1 MTLIQDLVAEIEHEH
16 AGTRKILERIPEDK
30 FEWRP
35 HEKSMTLKSLATH
48 VAMLSRMAGIIAT
61 TELLD
66 LADGALKAPEIV
78 SAKELVSLSDK
89 GTEESVM
96 ALKTKED
103 ADLRGEWTMRFG
115 DRVIMQL
122 PKAQAIRS
130 MGLNH
135 LYHHRAQ
142 LGVYLRLL
150 DVPIPGLYGPSAD
163 ERA

>member
-16 AGTRKILERIPEDK
+16 AGTKKMLERIPADK

-48 VAMLSRMAGIIAT
+48 IANLSRMAGIIAT
-61 TELLD
+61 TDSLD
-66 LADGALKAPEIV
+66 LADGTLKAPEIA
-78 SAKELVSLSDK
+78 SAADLVALSDK
-89 GTEESVM
+89 GTAESVN
-96 ALKTKED
+96 ALKGKKDE
-103 ADLRGEWTMRFG
+103 DLRGDWTMKFG
-115 DRVIMQL
+115 DKVIMQL

-130 MGLNH
+130 MGMNH